1 MSNRDDLIRR
11 IHTLMADAC
20 AGNLTF
26 DPRLAWRDALA
37 RCGLSIPDATTLIDS
52 TDPLEAL
59 LHHAGTRHGFAALA
73 VEDAIRLQANQ
84 AA

>member
-11 IHTLMADAC
+11 IHSLMADAC

-26 DPRLAWRDALA
+26 DPRKAWRDALG
-37 RCGLSIPDATTLIDS
+37 RCGLSMAEATVLAS
-52 TDPLEAL
+52 GADPMEAL